1 MNTPL
6 TPEEI
11 VNSFPV
17 ANQDLPA
24 ITTLADGRFVVAWE
38 SEGQDGEQNG
48 IYAQVFSAQGERIGL
63 EFLVN
68 DTRSGAQSDPAI
80 AATEDGGFVV
90 VWESNDGSG
99 TGIFSQRY
107 DVNAEPDGGETRVND
122 IVSSSQTDP
131 SVVGLPGG
139 GYVVT
144 YFDNGSAA
152 DFFDDI
158 RAQIFDA
165 SGAPVGT
172 TFRVNTTGALSG
184 TNESHA
190 EVTAIQP
197 SGDAGNQA
205 AGGFAVTFTSGSLSF
220 VQVYDLTGNPVGGE
234 IALASP
240 AAPNPTEPVLAGL
253 TGGGFVA
260 VFRDGLGEISA
271 QLFSGDGTA
280 IGGTFQVNTETSS
293 SQFEPEVIG
302 TPDGGFTVVW
312 TSNTSGSAGD
322 GNGRGIIAR
331 SFDATGVATT
341 GEVIVNEQTL
351 STQDQP
357 VVTALPDGTLAVAW
371 TSVTS
376 GDAGDGSG
384 TAVAVRLL
392 GDPLT
397 FVAAS
402 ASPEIEAVSSERTML
417 EVDLN
422 AGPQLIDADGA
433 AAVSDMDSADFDGG
447 RLLVGRIAQSADE
460 DEFPAQD
467 SEGQDNFGLSTAGLV
482 SISGADVSVDGTVI
496 GTIMSDGQAGA
507 QLEIALNS
515 NANAAAVEVLVEN
528 LTYANASDDPR
539 ASVVLAIQLEDGDGA
554 ASDPVVV
561 TLNIEPE
568 TDADPKIRGEVQVN
582 TVFANDQ
589 ADSDIAGL
597 ADGGY
602 ISVWTSTNQDNPG
615 DFSVG
620 VFAQRYD
627 ANGAV
632 LGDEFLVNTTVTN
645 SQSDASVAGLTD
657 GGFVIV
663 WDDNSIDS
671 IRLSRFDAN
680 GVETISELQVATN
693 LGGSQFEPNITALSN
708 GGYVV
713 TWTSNSSGGDG
724 NSNGV
729 KAQVYNAAGNAVG
742 GEILINEFTD
752 GAQDSS
758 RVTALDNGRFAV
770 VWEQNDAAD
779 GDGSSTSVS
788 ARIFEANATPAAGEF
803 QVNTFVESTQSQ
815 PDIAT
820 LSNGDILV
828 VWRSEAQDGF
838 SGGIYG
844 QRFTDQGVAVGGE
857 FRINDFTDS
866 NERDPKVI
874 GLDTGGFVVAWE
886 ADTNVGSGTDVIAQV
901 FDADGTR
908 VDGETLVNTR
918 VVGTQDEIALTA
930 LPDGNYVVQWTSDN
944 GDGGADGIFQQI
956 FGDPS
961 EISTSEA
968 PTINGLASNIELSEA
983 EANAGALLFPA
994 GAVSLTDLD
1003 SADLDGGQLRVNRIV
1018 TAPLQDQFNAPDGP
1032 GQDSVTIAVGGDITL
1047 AGSTLSVNGTAVATI
1062 TSDGTDG
1069 ASLVLDFL
1077 PGASVEAVET
1087 LLAALSYEN
1096 SSDDPRE
1103 SRTYSITLLDGDG
1116 GATTP
1121 FVFEI
1126 DLTPSTDLVGLE
1138 MVGSETQVNAFTLE
1152 AQSDPGAAVL
1162 SDGGWVVVWTSSE
1175 QDGSSTGVYAQ
1186 RYAAD
1191 GTAVGGEVR
1200 VATTF
1205 VNTQADPVVTGLS
1218 NGGYVISWEGNGPGD
1233 TFGVF
1238 AKVFDAAGA
1247 AVTGDVLVNSATSS
1261 SQFDPAI
1268 TALGTGFVVSY
1279 TSSSLDGS
1287 SEGIGFQRF
1296 DASGTA
1302 QGAETVANVENSS
1315 AQSESDITQLADGR
1329 FIVVWES
1336 NNSGNAGD
1344 GSGQGVFGRI
1354 FNADGTAAT
1363 GEFLINEITVNSQ
1376 GAPAVAAT
1384 PDGGFLVTFEDSSN
1398 TLDGSGV
1405 SIVGRKFDDTGAPED
1420 DQFVVNGFTLGTQS
1434 QPDITVLADGRYVVS
1449 YTADGNSGDR
1459 NSNSVIV
1466 QVFEADGSRID
1477 ESFIVNSET
1486 ASAQDSGQVVALPG
1500 GGFVVVWS
1508 SGTSGTA
1515 GDGDDRGV
1523 FQQIYGLPGDFNL
1536 DEAPTIVGVTNT
1548 RTISEADANA
1558 GLVALELDRAVAV
1571 GDLDATD
1578 YNGGLLHVEIDQN
1591 ADRLD
1596 QIAGVD
1602 GPAQDVLGLI
1612 EDEVGNGAVT
1622 LVGTA
1627 VRVNGVTVGTLTSD
1641 GTAGQPLTI
1650 EFNGNSTV
1658 ESVEAVIG
1666 ALGYSNT
1673 SDGPAL
1679 ERRVKI
1685 QLTDPEG
1692 NAAPDQFI
1700 DLTVT
1705 PSADGTLV
1713 AGDEMRVNAFTQGE
1727 QNLPVLAEL
1736 TGGGHVVVWSS
1747 SNQDNLNFDS
1757 DIGVFAQ
1764 LYDANGVPA
1773 GPEFQVSTAFERAQ
1787 ADPSVA
1793 ATSDGGFVVVW
1804 ESTNQDQPGS
1814 FNFGVF
1820 GQRYDASGVQIGS
1833 EFQVNTTVV
1842 GQQFDPSVATFV
1854 DGGFV
1859 VVWTANAG
1867 DGSGDAIISQ
1877 RFDASGALVGGEVTV
1892 NIDQTLS
1899 SQSDAEVATLVTPG
1913 GLNAGHAVVFTA
1925 PTSGGDGDG
1934 DRTGVYLRVFDET
1947 GAALGAE
1954 TLVNTTTLEDQFDAE
1969 ITGLAGGGFVVT
1981 WTDDT
1986 TDGSFRGVNAQIYT
2000 NAGVTVG
2007 GEFRVNT
2014 NTSSDQFSSSVTA
2027 MADGGFVV
2035 TWTSDTGDG
2044 SGQGVFGQRYDAN
2057 GVRIDGEFQIN
2068 QEFSS
2073 TQSQSAALGLA
2084 DGGLIV
2090 SWRSETSSSAGDGS
2104 GGAIIQRVF
2113 DATPTADTSPI
2124 LSDVQRLKSVGAN
2137 DVTGGSVTL
2146 LDAGVSLVDPDGGNF
2161 DGGTL
2166 RVYYTAGDTADDQ
2179 LSVVANGAVTVAA
2192 GVVSVNGTAIGTI
2205 NGAEDGVNGV
2215 ALAIDLNANAT
2226 ATEVALLFEAIGFSF
2241 NGAAVD
2247 IQSRDRGIGFTL
2259 TDGAGGQTQ
2268 PDSVLLDIF
2277 TGSSSAQFQ
2286 LRDFGSDETGFASTD
2301 VLGGTSETELLTT
2314 PFRLDP
2320 NVELQNT
2327 SGVTFAGGQ
2336 VTVSINSGG
2345 QSVDLLSV
2353 ANIGTGDGQISFN
2366 GADVS
2371 YEGTV
2376 IGTVNGTSTGQN
2388 GSALRIDLNAS
2399 ADTDAVEALV
2409 EAFTYATTGAINRTQ
2424 QSFNISVSG
2433 TGGSTS
2439 ATATLIIDDDLVLP
2453 ATGEDELVN
2462 SFVSDQ
2468 QSNPVIADLSG
2479 GGYVVVW
2486 VSEGQDNPNASSQ
2499 TGVFAQ
2505 VYNANGSPVGV
2516 EFQVNDIAP
2525 QSQFEPSVTGLSN
2538 GNFVVTF
2545 TDANGVRDG
2554 SGSAVVAQIFDASG
2568 APIGSNQVVNEET
2581 QSTQDTSQVV
2591 ALDNGRFM
2599 VLWDSETSGS
2609 AGDGNREGI
2618 FGRVFAADGTPEG
2631 GEFQINSTTA
2641 QSQRDVSAAVLDN
2654 GDVIV
2659 VWQDNGG
2666 ADGSS
2671 NGIFAQRVDATGAL
2685 VQIDGLAP
2693 GADEQQINVETNGSQ
2708 LNPDVAAIP
2717 PGGTLMNGG
2726 FVVVWQGPGSN
2737 GTDVFAQI
2745 FDELGNGL
2753 GEFQVNVSEQFTQSD
2768 PQVIARPDG
2777 TFTVVWT
2784 DDNGL
2789 DGSGQAII
2797 AQNFSGLGIALGSS
2811 FVVNSEGSSTQ
2822 NQPDLVALPDG
2833 SIAVVWTSQTSGF
2846 AGDGSG
2852 QGVFQKIIDAPA
2864 PASGAMDPV
2873 IEGISSEVTFN
2884 EQDVNS
2890 GLQLLEIDDAL
2901 TVVDEDSTDF
2911 DGGQLVVG
2919 QIVGSGDVLASQLG
2933 SGLGNEQD
2941 QLGLVTGNGVAV
2953 VGNTVEVDSVS
2964 IGVISSNGADG
2975 ALFTVDLNAN
2985 ATPEL
2990 IERVIAQLGYA
3001 NVSGNP
3007 ASERDI
3013 SIRLSDGDGG
3023 SSDTVR
3029 VTVNIEAFVDRSQVA
3044 VGTEE
3049 QVNTTSENA
3058 QTGAETSQI
3067 FDSNGDQIGYVVVW
3081 DSPSQDRPS
3090 DTGTGVFAQIYDLN
3104 GDPVGVEF
3112 RVNENTEFSQDD
3124 PQVAGLPTGGFVISW
3139 SSSDGSDSF
3148 LRFFEADGTPRTG
3161 DIRANDVTIGTQD
3174 IGDIAV
3180 QDDGT
3185 VIAIFTDNN
3194 SRDGSGFGVF
3204 QVRFDDAGNPLGAS
3218 TQVNT
3223 QTSSTQNQ
3231 PSVTVLL
3238 DGRYVVTWTSLTSG
3252 GAGDGSGS
3260 GVFGQLFEADG
3271 TAIGVEFGLNTITT
3285 GEQTNSS
3292 VAALSDG
3299 GFVAVWTDQN
3309 ALDGSGWSTQLQ
3321 RFDAN
3326 GVAVGQQVRVNENTI
3341 NSQYQAQVIALDT
3354 GGWLVVWADDSGL
3367 DGSGLGVFAQLY
3379 DATGNRIDG
3388 QFQVNTQ
3395 VQSAQFEPAAVA
3407 LPNGDFAVV
3416 WISASSG
3423 PAGDGSDNG
3432 IFQQVFSS
3440 GGVGDSA
3447 APILVGLP
3455 DAVTFDEADLNTAP
3469 QLLAPAIAL
3478 GDGDSADFDG
3488 GHLVVAMLLNGTV
3501 QEQFD
3506 QPDETTQDQL
3516 SVDTSGAVSVV
3527 GQSVRVNGTE
3537 IGTIT
3542 SDGADGAP
3550 LAIDFNAN
3558 ATPERIETLI
3568 EALSYANISDDPE
3581 AARKIALQ
3589 VTDGDGGTVREIID
3603 VTITPE
3609 IDGLEA
3615 IGSERQTNSFTIN
3628 QQFDSEVA
3636 SLADGGYVIVWTS
3649 TNQDATGDNDNGIFL
3664 QRYDAAG
3671 APVGGEIQ
3679 VNSSIQG
3686 AQTDPVVV
3694 GLSNGG
3700 FAVAYEDNSGVLSPN
3715 NDFEILLQV
3724 FDANSAKVGGEIVV
3738 NSASVFQ
3745 PFNPAMAAFDNGN
3758 FVVVAESRAN
3768 ATGQDTIVGQIYDAA
3783 GGQVG
3788 VGFEIPTIGNVID
3801 NPDVATQADG
3811 TFGIVYTARGVDN
3824 APTNDDGILF
3834 QRFAADGSLVGGPI
3848 VVNTTREGGQIDAS
3862 ITALQGGG
3870 YVVVF
3875 VGPGDDT
3882 GSQLGVF
3889 GQVLAADGSLVGG
3902 QFLINEQVDF
3912 SQREPD
3918 VVALDGGGFA
3928 VSYTD
3933 DNNADGSGSGV
3944 FVQQYDAAGHRVDGA
3959 VLVNEETESTQS
3971 AASIAALPGGN
3982 LVVSYTSA
3990 TSGEA
3995 GDGDSNG
4002 VFHRILGD
4010 PADFSF
4016 GLEPVLDGVNDEV
4029 TYIEDDVN
4037 GVPQLIDA
4045 NGAVAVSDPDS
4056 ADFDGGSILVSNL
4069 VSSAPLIDQIN
4080 PPDDLTQDQLG
4091 LRQADGITI
4100 LGADVSVNGTL
4111 VGQIV
4116 QGGQNGEPFELSL
4129 NANADAAIV
4138 ELLVENLTYRNISD
4152 DPLDVRQLRVQITD
4166 GDGGASEP
4174 AIVTVNITA
4183 SPDGAQPVGGE
4194 RVVNTSTGTQDNPAV
4209 AALPGTGGDFIVVW
4223 ENFGADGDR
4232 EGIYAQRFDVLGN
4245 PIARDGTGLPDGVTD
4260 EFLVNSTTTT
4270 DQFQPQVIGYAD
4282 GGWVVVWTDDSE
4294 DGSGDGVFLQ
4304 RYNPDGTVN
4313 GGQTQVNSFT
4323 SSTQND
4329 PDVAVLTNGN
4339 TVVVFDAQ
4347 TSGGSGDSSST
4358 GVSARIFDTN
4368 GNPLAT
4374 EFVVNTETSGAQFS
4388 PEVTALNTGG
4398 FVVTYVS
4405 QTSGDAG
4412 DGSSNGV
4419 FAQVFDASGSTV
4431 GVEFLVNSTTV
4442 GAQDSPQVV
4451 ELENGNLV
4459 FVWDDDRND
4468 LSSSGIF
4475 AQIYEADGTPV
4486 TEEFRVND
4494 RRVNSQFEPDI
4505 AALDTGGFV
4514 ITWTDNGS
4522 ADGSSNAVFA
4532 QQYDETGARID
4543 SQILVN
4549 TTTSGS
4555 QDQPSVAALPEGGF
4569 VITFNGVDPAG
4580 EILLQVYGN
4589 DAPIVSPV
4597 AANGDEDTPIILD
4610 AAIFDAGFNDPDGNS
4625 LQAIRIENFPTDGT
4639 LTLSGVPVS
4648 VDQVISRADLLAG
4661 NLVYLGAQDFNGPDS
4676 FLWSGSDGIVFSN
4689 DVVAAE
4695 ITVNPVNDAPG
4706 LEAGPDQTLGEG
4718 LNLNRTITLTD
4729 PDTDNRTFTIDFGDG
4744 DTQVF
4749 NSTNLSA
4756 VLNKTYASEGV
4767 FTVTVTVDDN
4777 AGEANSVE
4785 VDSFEVTVQ
4794 NAPPQA
4800 GNDFDTVREDGPSA
4814 MDNVLTND
4822 NDPGGD
4828 PLTVTE
4834 VNGEAADVGM
4844 QITLPSGALLTLNAD
4859 GSYDYDPN
4867 DAFESLGRFQSTTDS
4882 FTYTIDDGDGGTDE
4896 GTVTIRIDGDNDAP
4910 EGVDDT
4916 FATNDTDVVSG
4927 NVLTNDQDIDNGDVL
4942 TVTEVNGSAA
4952 NLGTQITLASG
4963 ALLTLN
4969 ANGSFDY
4976 DPSGASIPG
4985 GSDSFTYT
4993 VSDGLASDGATVT
5006 LNIVTTNQSPVA
5018 QDDEVSAAEDGV
5030 SNGDLFA
5037 DNGNGIDS
5045 DPDGD
5050 SIEVSQ
5056 VNGSAAN
5063 VGNQIALAGGGLLTV
5078 NADGSYSFDAN
5089 GAYND
5094 LAFGESA
5101 QETFSYTIID
5111 GNGGSNQAQVI
5122 LTINGAND
5130 QPDADTDTATTDEAT
5145 AINGNVLTNDDDPDT
5160 TDTLEVIEVNGSS
5173 LAVGQSVTGSA
5184 GGTFTILADGSYTY
5198 DPAGALEGLDDGED
5212 TVDAVTYR
5220 ISDGNGGEDTAQL
5233 RITVDGLNDVPV
5245 AQDDDITLGED
5256 DTVIGDVKAD
5266 NGNGPDSDPDLSD
5279 IGVITAVNG
5288 EATNVGSQI
5297 TLASGALLVV
5307 NASGTFTY
5315 DTNDAFFMLSTGDTA
5330 TESFTYT
5337 LTDDSG
5343 ISDTATVTF
5352 TIEGNSSNPVAV
5364 DDSASTDEDSAVN
5377 GMVLPNDSDGD
5388 GDPLV
5393 VSQVNGD
5400 AGDVGTQIVLSSGAL
5415 LTLNADGTFA
5425 YDPNGQFE
5433 GLAVNESDT
5442 DSFTYTISDGNGG
5455 SDTATVTIDID
5466 GVNDDPR
5473 ARADTLATNEDQAL
5487 TDDLFSNNGGGI
5499 DRDPDA
5505 SDTIEVV
5512 EVNGEAGNVGTQFVL
5527 PSGALLT
5534 VLADGTVD
5542 YDPNGQFESLALGD
5556 TDTDSFTYR
5565 ISDGNGG
5572 FDGATVTVLIAGQN
5586 DTPDAVD
5593 DEVATAVSNVL
5604 NGNVLVDNGNGPDN
5618 DIDAGDT
5625 ISVNEVNGSAANVG
5639 TQITLASGALLT
5651 LNTDGTFAYDDNGA
5665 FGMLGAGQSE
5675 TDSFTYSIIDGLGA
5689 TDTAT
5694 VTVTI
5699 GGDNL
5704 PPAAIDD
5711 PVTTDEDTAVQGTVL
5726 GNDSDPNSDPLT
5738 VVEVNGI
5745 ASDVGMQIA
5754 LASGALLTLNADG
5767 TFDYNPNGQFESLAV
5782 GESDTDSFTYT
5793 ISDGNGGTDTAT
5805 VTVTIDGVNDMPHA
5819 RRDDLST
5826 SEDEALVANLF
5837 ADNGN
5842 GVDRDP
5848 DASDILEVAEVNG
5861 SSANVGTEI
5870 VLASGALLTVQPDG
5884 SVDYDPNGQFE
5895 SLAIGESTTDS
5906 FTYRVSDGN
5915 GGFDGATVF
5924 IKIDG
5929 RNDAPVAEDDAV
5941 TTNEDTA
5948 LMGSVFAD
5956 NGSGADR
5963 DVDASDTITVSE
5975 VNGSAAAVGTQITL
5989 ASGALLTLNADGT
6002 FDYDPNDQFEALA
6015 VTETATDS
6023 FTYTIIDGNGG
6034 SDMATVTVTIEGVND
6049 APVAADDAVSTDED
6063 TALSGSVLVDNG
6075 SGADSDVDASDTLMV
6090 STVNGSAANVG
6101 SQITLASGALLTL
6114 NADGTFDY
6122 DPNDQFEALA
6132 VGESDTDS
6140 FSYTVSDGNG
6150 GTDTAT
6156 VTVTINGANDAPVFA
6171 SGDTFSLPENTTSVG
6186 TVATTDL
6193 DASDD
6198 VSYAIVGGADELL
6211 FNIDEETGELSFINA
6226 PDFENAGDVGGDNTY
6241 NVTVSA
6247 FDGTETVTQDI
6258 TVNVTDVDET
6268 GGPTILTGTS
6278 GFDVLFGSGDDEVFR
6293 TLGGRIDQS
6302 FAGGGADVFE
6312 FGNETSNGQREFDF
6326 IFGFDGDDA
6335 LDLGGASIL
6344 LEVNRPLATY
6354 LVLDGDFDIVV
6365 LFGTADFDETTQ
6377 LL

>member
-11 VNSFPV
+11 LNAFPV
-17 ANQDLPA
+17 SDQDLPA
-24 ITTLADGRFVVAWE
+24 ITTLADGRFVVTWE
-38 SEGQDGEQNG
+38 SFGQDGDQNG

-80 AATEDGGFVV
+80 AATDDGGFVV

-107 DVNAEPDGGETRVND
+107 DVNADPVGGETRVND
-122 IVSSSQTDP
+122 IVNSSQFDP

-144 YFDNGSAA
+144 FYDEGSAV

-158 RAQIFDA
+158 RAQVFDA
-165 SGAPVGT
+165 NGAPVGA

-184 TNESHA
+184 SNEFHA
-190 EVTAIQP
+190 ELTAIQP
-197 SGDAGNQA
+197 SGDAGNLA
-205 AGGFAVTFTSGSLSF
+205 AGGFVVTYSSGNQSF
-220 VQVYDLTGNPVGGE
+220 LQVYDLTGNPVGTE
-234 IALASP
+234 VALASP
-240 AAPNPTEPVLAGL
+240 AAPSPTEPVVAGL
-253 TGGGFVA
+253 IGGGFVA

-271 QLFSGDGTA
+271 QLYSGDGTT
-280 IGGTFQVNTETSS
+280 IGGTFQVNTEVSS
-293 SQFEPEVIG
+293 TQSQPEVIG

-312 TSNTSGSAGD
+312 ASQASGSAGD
-322 GNGRGIIAR
+322 GSGFGVIAR
-331 SFDATGVATT
+331 SFDATGTATT
-341 GEVIVNEQTL
+341 GEFIVNEQTQ
-351 STQDQP
+351 STQNQG
-357 VVTALPDGTLAVAW
+357 VVTALPDGTLAFAW
-371 TSVTS
+371 TSNSS

-384 TAVAVRLL
+384 TAVAVRLF
-392 GDPLT
+392 GDPLV
-397 FVAAS
+397 FAAPS
-402 ASPEIEAVSSERTML
+402 ASPEIEAVSTERTML
-417 EVDLN
+417 EADLN
-422 AGPQLIDADGA
+422 AAPQLIDIEGA
-433 AAVSDMDSADFDGG
+433 AAVSDGDSTDFDGG

-460 DEFPAQD
+460 DGFPAQD
-467 SEGQDNFGLSTAGLV
+467 SEAQDVFGLSTAGAV
-482 SISGADVSVDGTVI
+482 SINGSDVSVNGTVV
-496 GTIMSDGQAGA
+496 GTIVSNGQGGA
-507 QLEIALNS
+507 QLEIALN
-515 NANAAAVEVLVEN
+515 ADADAAAVEVLVEN
-528 LTYANASDDPR
+528 LTYANVSDDPLS
-539 ASVVLAIQLEDGDGA
+539 SVVLGIQLEDGDGA
-554 ASDPVVV
+554 ASTPVVV
-561 TLNIEPE
+561 TITIEPE
-568 TDADPKIRGEVQVN
+568 MDADPKIRGEVQVN
-582 TVFANDQ
+582 TVFSNNQ
-589 ADSDIAGL
+589 SDSDIAGL

-663 WDDNSIDS
+663 WDDNTIDS

-680 GVETISELQVATN
+680 GVETISELQVATDQS
-693 LGGSQFEPNITALSN
+693 GSQFEPHVTALSN

-713 TWTSNSSGGDG
+713 TWTSNGSGGDG
-724 NSNGV
+724 NSNAV

-758 RVTALDNGRFAV
+758 RVAALDNGRFAV
-770 VWEQNDAAD
+770 VWEQNDATD
-779 GDGSSTSVS
+779 GDGSGASVS
-788 ARIFEANATPAAGEF
+788 GRIFEANATPAGGEF
-803 QVNTFVESTQSQ
+803 QVNTFVNSTQSQ

-820 LSNGDILV
+820 LSNGDIVV
-828 VWRSEAQDGF
+828 VWRSEAQDGS

-857 FRINDFTDS
+857 FRINDFTAS

-886 ADTNVGSGTDVIAQV
+886 GDTNVGSGTDVIAQV

-908 VDGETLVNTR
+908 IDGEVLVNTL
-918 VVGTQDEIALTA
+918 VASTQDEIALTA
-930 LPDGNYVVQWTSDN
+930 LPNGNYVVQWTSDN
-944 GDGGADGIFQQI
+944 GDGSGDGIFQQI
-956 FGDPS
+956 FGDPN
-961 EISTSEA
+961 EISTSAA
-968 PTINGLASNIELSEA
+968 PAIEGLASNIELTEA
-983 EANAGALLFPA
+983 EANGGVLLFPA

-1018 TAPLQDQFNAPDGP
+1018 SDPLQEQFNDPDGP
-1032 GQDSVTIAVGGDITL
+1032 GQDALTVAVGGDITQ
-1047 AGSTLSVNGTAVATI
+1047 AGATLSVNGTAVATVV
-1062 TSDGTDG
+1062 SDGTDG

-1087 LLAALSYEN
+1087 LLSALSYQN
-1096 SSDDPRE
+1096 SSDNPRE
-1103 SRTYSITLLDGDG
+1103 SRTYSVTLLDGDG

-1126 DLTPSTDLVGLE
+1126 DLSQSPDLVGLDK
-1138 MVGSETQVNAFTLE
+1138 VGSETQVNSFIPGS
-1152 AQSDPGAAVL
+1152 QSDPGIAVL
-1162 SDGGWVVVWTSSE
+1162 ADGGWVVVWTSES
-1175 QDGSSTGVYAQ
+1175 QDGASSGIYAQ

-1191 GTAVGGEVR
+1191 GARVGGEVQ

-1205 VNTQADPVVTGLS
+1205 AGAQSDAVVTSLS
-1218 NGGYVISWEGNGPGD
+1218 NGGYAISWEGNGPGD
-1233 TFGVF
+1233 AFGIF
-1238 AKVFDAAGA
+1238 TKLFDASG
-1247 AVTGDVLVNSATSS
+1247 VPLTGDILVNTSVS
-1261 SQFDPAI
+1261 STQADPAI

-1279 TSSSLDGS
+1279 TTFNVDGS
-1287 SEGIGFQRF
+1287 SEGIAFQRF
-1296 DASGTA
+1296 DASGVP
-1302 QGAETVANVENSS
+1302 QGSETVANEEISS
-1315 AQSESDITQLADGR
+1315 NQFQSDIVQLADGR
-1329 FIVVWES
+1329 FVVVWTS
-1336 NNSGNAGD
+1336 ATSGSAGD
-1344 GSGQGVFGRI
+1344 GSSNGVFGRI

-1363 GEFLINEITVNSQ
+1363 GEFLINEITLNAQ
-1376 GAPAVAAT
+1376 GTPSVVGT
-1384 PDGGFLVTFEDSSN
+1384 PDGGFLVAFEDSSN
-1398 TLDGSGV
+1398 ALDGSGV
-1405 SIVGRKFDDTGAPED
+1405 SIIARKFDNTGAPED
-1420 DQFVVNGFTLGTQS
+1420 DQFVVNSFTSSTQF
-1434 QPDITVLADGRYVVS
+1434 QPDITVLADGRFVVS
-1449 YTADGNSGDR
+1449 YMSNGNDGDR
-1459 NSNSVIV
+1459 NGNSVIA
-1466 QVFEADGSRID
+1466 QVYAADGSRID
-1477 ESFIVNSET
+1477 ESFVINSET
-1486 ASAQDSGQVVALPG
+1486 TGAQDQGQVVALPG

-1508 SGTSGTA
+1508 SVTSGDA
-1515 GDGDDRGV
+1515 GDGNDRGI
-1523 FQQIYGLPGDFNL
+1523 FQQIYGAPGDFNL
-1536 DEAPTIVGVTNT
+1536 DEAPVIVGLTGT
-1548 RTISEADANA
+1548 RTISEAEANA
-1558 GLVALELDRAVAV
+1558 GLVALEADRAIAV
-1571 GDLDATD
+1571 GDLDAAD
-1578 YNGGLLHVEIDQN
+1578 YNGGVLHVEIDQV
-1591 ADRLD
+1591 ASLLD
-1596 QIAGVD
+1596 QIPGID
-1602 GPAQDVLGLI
+1602 GIAQDELGLLT
-1612 EDEVGNGAVT
+1612 DEVGNGAVS
-1622 LVGTA
+1622 LSGTN

-1658 ESVEAVIG
+1658 ESVEAVMG
-1666 ALGYSNT
+1666 ALAYANA
-1673 SDGPAL
+1673 SDGPAAD
-1679 ERRVKI
+1679 RRIKI
-1685 QLTDPEG
+1685 QLTDPQG
-1692 NAAPDQFI
+1692 NSAPDQFI
-1700 DLTVT
+1700 ELTIE

-1713 AGDEMRVNAFTQGE
+1713 AGDETRVNAFTQGE
-1727 QNLPVLAEL
+1727 QSIPVLAEL

-1747 SNQDNLNFDS
+1747 TNQDNLNVEGN
-1757 DIGVFAQ
+1757 IGVFAQ
-1764 LYDANGVPA
+1764 LYDANGVPV
-1773 GPEFQVSTAFERAQ
+1773 GQEFQVTTAVDQAQ

-1793 ATSDGGFVVVW
+1793 ATADGGFVVVW
-1804 ESTNQDQPGS
+1804 ESVNQDQPG
-1814 FNFGVF
+1814 FFDNGVF
-1820 GQRYDASGVQIGS
+1820 GQRFDASGIQVGS
-1833 EFQVNTTVV
+1833 EFQVNTTVAA
-1842 GQQFDPSVATFV
+1842 QQFDASVAAFA
-1854 DGGFV
+1854 DGGFI
-1859 VVWTANAG
+1859 VVWNADAG
-1867 DGSGDAIISQ
+1867 DGNGDAIISQ
-1877 RFDASGALVGGEVTV
+1877 RYDATGAPVGGEVTV
-1892 NIDQTLS
+1892 NVDQTTS
-1899 SQSDAEVATLVTPG
+1899 NQFDPEVATLVTAG
-1913 GLNAGHAVVFTA
+1913 GQNAGHAVVFTG
-1925 PTSGGDGDG
+1925 PTSGPDGDG
-1934 DRTGVYLRVFDET
+1934 DRTGVYLRVFDAS

-1954 TLVNTTTLEDQFDAE
+1954 TLVNTTTFEDQSDAE
-1969 ITGLAGGGFVVT
+1969 ITGLSGGGFVVT

-1986 TDGSFRGVNAQIYT
+1986 ADGSARGIYAQIYT
-2000 NAGVTVG
+2000 NAGVKVG

-2014 NTSSDQFSSSVTA
+2014 NTGSDQFNSSVTA

-2068 QEFSS
+2068 QEVSS

-2090 SWRSETSSSAGDGS
+2090 TWRSETSSSAGDGS

-2113 DATPTADTSPI
+2113 DATPTADTSPV
-2124 LSDVQRLKSVGAN
+2124 LSDVERLINVGAD
-2137 DVTGGSVTL
+2137 DVTGGSVVL
-2146 LDAGVSLVDPDGGNF
+2146 LDEGISLVDPNGGDF

-2166 RVYYTAGDTADDQ
+2166 RIYYTAGETADDQ
-2179 LSVVANGAVTVAA
+2179 LSVVDNGVVTVAGA
-2192 GVVSVNGTAIGTI
+2192 VVSVNGTAIGTI

-2241 NGAAVD
+2241 TGVSGD
-2247 IQSRDRGIGFTL
+2247 IQNTDRGIGFTL

-2268 PDSVLLDIF
+2268 PDSILLNF
-2277 TGSSSAQFQ
+2277 FQGSNNPLF
-2286 LRDFGSDETGFASTD
+2286 LLTNFGSDETGFGTD
-2301 VLGGTSETELLTT
+2301 ILGSVEESDLLTT
-2314 PFRLDP
+2314 PVRLDAAV
-2320 NVELQNT
+2320 NLTNT
-2327 SGVTFAGGQ
+2327 SGVTFASGQ
-2336 VTVSINSGG
+2336 VTVSNSSGG
-2345 QSVDLLSV
+2345 LSVDILSV
-2353 ANIGTGDGQISFN
+2353 ADIGNGAGQIGFN
-2366 GADVS
+2366 GSDVT
-2371 YEGTV
+2371 YEGTL
-2376 IGTVNGTSTGQN
+2376 IGTVNGTSNGQS
-2388 GSALRIDLNAS
+2388 GSPLRIDLNAS
-2399 ADTDAVEALV
+2399 ADAVAIEALI

-2424 QSFNISVSG
+2424 QTFNVSVSG
-2433 TGGSTS
+2433 SGGSTS
-2439 ATATLIIDDDLVLP
+2439 VSAVLLIDDDLVLP
-2453 ATGEDELVN
+2453 ATGEDEQVN
-2462 SFVSDQ
+2462 SFITRD
-2468 QSNPVIADLSG
+2468 QSNPVIADLST
-2479 GGYVVVW
+2479 GGYVIAW
-2486 VSEGQDNPNASSQ
+2486 TSENQDNPNAAFE
-2499 TGVFAQ
+2499 TGIFAQ

-2516 EFQVNDIAP
+2516 EFQVNDIAIRT
-2525 QSQFEPSVTGLSN
+2525 QNEPSITGLSN

-2545 TDANGVRDG
+2545 TDTNGARDG
-2554 SGSAVVAQIFDASG
+2554 SGSAVVAQVFDSSG
-2568 APIGSNQVVNEET
+2568 APIGANFVVNEET
-2581 QSTQDTSQVV
+2581 SSAQDLSEVV

-2599 VLWDSETSGS
+2599 VLWDSETSGN

-2618 FGRVFAADGTPEG
+2618 FGRVFAANGTPEG
-2631 GEFQINSTTA
+2631 GEFQINSTTN
-2641 QSQRDVSAAVLDN
+2641 QIQREVSAAVLDN

-2666 ADGSS
+2666 ADGDSIGVFS
-2671 NGIFAQRVDATGAL
+2671 QRLDDTGTL
-2685 VQIDGLAP
+2685 LLIDGSAP
-2693 GADEQQINVETNGSQ
+2693 GADEQQVNVETTGAQ
-2708 LNPDVAAIP
+2708 DRPDVAAIP
-2717 PGGTLMNGG
+2717 PGGTLANGG
-2726 FVVVWQGPGSN
+2726 YVVVWQGASPN
-2737 GTDVFAQI
+2737 GTDIFGQV
-2745 FDELGNGL
+2745 FDEAGNGL
-2753 GEFQVNVSEQFTQSD
+2753 GEFQVNTSERSTQSD

-2784 DDNGL
+2784 DANSL
-2789 DGSGQAII
+2789 DGSGNAII
-2797 AQNFSGLGIALGSS
+2797 AQNFSGLGIPLGAS
-2811 FVVNSEGSSTQ
+2811 FIVNSEGASTQ
-2822 NQPDLVALPDG
+2822 TQPDLVALPDG
-2833 SIAVVWTSQTSGF
+2833 SIVVVWTSQTSGT
-2846 AGDGSG
+2846 AGDGDG
-2852 QGVFQKIIDAPA
+2852 FGVFQKIIDAPA
-2864 PASGAMDPV
+2864 PAAGATDPV
-2873 IEGISSEVTFN
+2873 IEGVSTEISFAE
-2884 EQDVNS
+2884 EDVNG
-2890 GLQLLEIDDAL
+2890 GLQLLEIDGAL
-2901 TVVDEDSTDF
+2901 TVVDVDSPDF
-2911 DGGQLVVG
+2911 DGGQLSVG
-2919 QIVGSGDVLASQLG
+2919 RIVGTGDVLAAQLG
-2933 SGLGNEQD
+2933 AGLGNGQD
-2941 QLGLVTGNGVAV
+2941 QLGLVTGNGVSI

-2964 IGVISSNGADG
+2964 VGVISSNGADG
-2975 ALFTVDLNAN
+2975 ALFVVDLNAN

-3001 NVSGNP
+3001 NTSGNP
-3007 ASERDI
+3007 TGEREI
-3013 SIRLSDGDGG
+3013 AIRLNDGDGG
-3023 SSDTVR
+3023 ASDTIR
-3029 VTVNIEAFVDRSQVA
+3029 INITVEPFTDRTQVA
-3044 VGTEE
+3044 VGSEE

-3058 QTGAETSQI
+3058 QNAPETSKV
-3067 FDSNGDQIGYVVVW
+3067 FDSNGVQVGYVVVW
-3081 DSPSQDRPS
+3081 DSLDQDRVADAS
-3090 DTGTGVFAQIYDLN
+3090 AGVFAQIYDLN

-3112 RVNENTEFSQDD
+3112 QVNTETQFTQDD
-3124 PQVAGLPTGGFVISW
+3124 PHVAGVPTGGFVVGW
-3139 SSSDGSDSF
+3139 SSSADSNSY
-3148 LRFFEADGTPRTG
+3148 LRFFEADGTPRT
-3161 DIRANDVTIGTQD
+3161 DEIRVNDVTPGTQRLT
-3174 IGDIAV
+3174 DIAV

-3185 VIAIFTDNN
+3185 AIAVFTDNN

-3204 QVRFDDAGNPLGAS
+3204 QARFDDAGNALGGS
-3218 TQVNT
+3218 SLVNT
-3223 QTSSTQNQ
+3223 QTSSTQDQ
-3231 PSVTVLL
+3231 PSVAVLL
-3238 DGRYVVTWTSLTSG
+3238 DGRYVVTWTSQSSG
-3252 GAGDGSGS
+3252 SAGDGSGQ
-3260 GVFGQLFEADG
+3260 GVFAQLFEANG
-3271 TAIGVEFGLNTITT
+3271 TPIGVEFGVPTFID
-3285 GEQTNSS
+3285 GGQSDSS
-3292 VAALSDG
+3292 IAALADG
-3299 GFVAVWTDQN
+3299 GFVIVWTDQN
-3309 ALDGSGWSTQLQ
+3309 GLDGSVWSTQLQ
-3321 RFDAN
+3321 RYDAT
-3326 GVAVGQQVRVNENTI
+3326 GAEVGPQLRVNETTSG
-3341 NSQYQAQVIALDT
+3341 SQFQAEVIALDT
-3354 GGWLVVWADDSGL
+3354 GGWLVVWTDDSGL
-3367 DGSGLGVFAQLY
+3367 DGNGSGVFAQVY

-3388 QFQVNTQ
+3388 QFQVNTE
-3395 VQSAQFEPAAVA
+3395 VSSTQSLPVAVA
-3407 LPNGDFAVV
+3407 LPNGDFTVI
-3416 WISASSG
+3416 WTSNTSNS
-3423 PAGDGSDNG
+3423 AGDGSSTG

-3440 GGVGDSA
+3440 GGVGGSA
-3447 APILVGLP
+3447 APILVGVSS
-3455 DAVTFDEADLNTAP
+3455 AVTFDEADVNAAP

-3478 GDGDSADFDG
+3478 GDADSANFDG
-3488 GHLVVAMLLNGTV
+3488 GHLVLAMLLNATV
-3501 QEQFD
+3501 QSQFAA
-3506 QPDETTQDQL
+3506 PDEASQDQL
-3516 SVDTSGAVSVV
+3516 AVDTSGSVSVV
-3527 GQSVRVNGTE
+3527 GQSVRVDGTE
-3537 IGTIT
+3537 IGTIV
-3542 SDGADGAP
+3542 SDGVDGAP
-3550 LAIDFNAN
+3550 LQIDFNAN
-3558 ATPERIETLI
+3558 ATPERVETLV
-3568 EALSYANISDDPE
+3568 EALSYGNVSDDPE

-3589 VTDGDGGTVREIID
+3589 ITDGAGGTVREVID

-3609 IDGLEA
+3609 TDGLEA

-3628 QQFDSEVA
+3628 QQFDSQIA

-3649 TNQDATGDNDNGIFL
+3649 TNQDATGDGDNGVFL

-3679 VNSSIQG
+3679 VNSTVQN

-3694 GLSNGG
+3694 GLANGG

-3724 FDANSAKVGGEIVV
+3724 YDANGVKVGAETVV
-3738 NSASVFQ
+3738 NSASVSQ
-3745 PFNPAMAAFDNGN
+3745 PFDPAMAAFDNGN
-3758 FVVVAESRAN
+3758 FVVVADSRTV
-3768 ATGQDTIVGQIYDAA
+3768 ATFQETISGQIYDSA

-3788 VGFEIPTIGNVID
+3788 VGFEIPTTGNVIFA
-3801 NPDVATQADG
+3801 PDVATQADG
-3811 TFGIVYTARGVDN
+3811 TFAVVYVARGIDN
-3824 APTNDDGILF
+3824 APANDDGILF
-3834 QRFAADGSLVGGPI
+3834 QRFAADGSLVGGAI
-3848 VVNTTREGGQIDAS
+3848 VVNTRVEGTQGEPS

-3870 YVVVF
+3870 YVVVYTS
-3875 VGPGDDT
+3875 PGDDT
-3882 GSQLGVF
+3882 GSQIGVF
-3889 GQVLAADGSLVGG
+3889 GQILAADGTKIGG
-3902 QFLINEQVDF
+3902 EFLINEEVNFTQN
-3912 SQREPD
+3912 EPD

-3928 VSYTD
+3928 VSYTE
-3933 DNNADGSGSGV
+3933 NNGSDGGGAGV
-3944 FVQQYDAAGHRVDGA
+3944 FVQQYDAAGNRVDGA
-3959 VLVNEETESTQS
+3959 VQVNEETESTQFQS
-3971 AASIAALPGGN
+3971 SIAALPGGN
-3982 LVVSYTSA
+3982 LVVSYTSE
-3990 TSGEA
+3990 TSGDA
-3995 GDGDSNG
+3995 GDGDSRG

-4016 GLEPVLDGVNDEV
+4016 GLEPVLDGVNAEV
-4029 TYIEDDVN
+4029 SYIEDDVN

-4100 LGADVSVNGTL
+4100 LGSDVSVNGTL

-4116 QGGQNGEPFELSL
+4116 QGGQNGAPFELSL

-4152 DPLDVRQLRVQITD
+4152 DPLEVRQLRVQITD

-4174 AIVTVNITA
+4174 VIVTVNITA

-4194 RVVNTSTGTQDNPAV
+4194 RVVNTSTGAQDNPAV
-4209 AALPGTGGDFIVVW
+4209 AELPGTGGDFIVVW

-4313 GGQTQVNSFT
+4313 GGQTQVNSLT

-4347 TSGGSGDSSST
+4347 TSGGSGDGS
-4358 GVSARIFDTN
+4358 GIGISARIFDTN
-4368 GNPLAT
+4368 GNPLAA
-4374 EFVVNTETSGAQFS
+4374 EFVVNTETSGSQFS
-4388 PEVTALNTGG
+4388 PEVTALSTGG
-4398 FVVTYVS
+4398 FLVTYVS
-4405 QTSGDAG
+4405 QTSGTAG
-4412 DGSSNGV
+4412 DGSGNGV
-4419 FAQVFDASGSTV
+4419 FAQAFDANGATV
-4431 GVEFLVNSTTV
+4431 GSEFQVNSTTV
-4442 GAQDSPQVV
+4442 GAQTAPQVV

-4459 FVWDDDRND
+4459 FVWQDDRAD
-4468 LSSSGIF
+4468 LSATGVF
-4475 AQIYEADGTPV
+4475 AQIYAVDGSPI

-4514 ITWTDNGS
+4514 ITWTDNGG
-4522 ADGSSNAVFA
+4522 ADGSSNGVFA
-4532 QQYDETGARID
+4532 QQYDATGARLD

-4549 TTTSGS
+4549 TTTSGN

-4569 VITFNGVDPAG
+4569 VITFNGSDADG

-4597 AANGDEDTPIILD
+4597 AANGDEDTPIVLD

-4639 LTLSGVPVS
+4639 LTLSGAPVS

-4661 NLVYLGAQDFNGPDS
+4661 NLVYLGAQDFNGLDS

-4706 LEAGPDQTLGEG
+4706 LEAGSDQNLQEG
-4718 LNLNRTITLTD
+4718 QNLNRTITLTD

-4749 NSTNLSA
+4749 NSTNLSE

-4785 VDSFEVTVQ
+4785 VDSFVVTVQ

-4800 GNDFDTVREDGPSA
+4800 GNDFDTVREDGPST
-4814 MDNVLTND
+4814 MGNVLTND

-4834 VNGEAADVGM
+4834 VNGEPTDVGV

-4867 DAFESLGRFQSTTDS
+4867 EAFESLGRFQSTTDN
-4882 FTYTIDDGDGGTDE
+4882 FNYTIDDGDGGTSE
-4896 GTVTIRIDGDNDAP
+4896 GSVTIRIDGDNDAP

-4927 NVLTNDQDIDNGDVL
+4927 NVLTNDEDIDNGDVL
-4942 TVTEVNGSAA
+4942 SVTEVNGSAA

-4969 ANGSFDY
+4969 GDGTFDY
-4976 DPSGASIPG
+4976 DPSGATIIG
-4985 GSDSFTYT
+4985 GMDSFTYT

-5006 LNIVTTNQSPVA
+5006 LNIVTSNQSPVA
-5018 QDDEVSAAEDGV
+5018 QDDNVSASEDGV
-5030 SNGDLFA
+5030 SNGNLFA
-5037 DNGNGIDS
+5037 DNGNGVDS

-5050 SIEVSQ
+5050 AIEVSQ

-5063 VGNQIALAGGGLLTV
+5063 VGNQIALSGGGLLTV

-5089 GAYND
+5089 GAYED
-5094 LAFGESA
+5094 LAFGEST
-5101 QETFSYTIID
+5101 QETFAYTIID
-5111 GNGGSNQAQVI
+5111 GNGGSNAAQVI

-5130 QPDADTDTATTDEAT
+5130 LPDADTDTATTDEAT

-5160 TDTLEVIEVNGSS
+5160 TDALEVIEVNGSS

-5184 GGTFTILADGSYTY
+5184 GGTFIIQTDGSYTY
-5198 DPAGALEGLDDGED
+5198 DPAGALEGLDDNES
-5212 TVDAVTYR
+5212 TVDIVTYR

-5233 RITVDGLNDVPV
+5233 RVTVDGLNDEPV

-5256 DTVIGDVKAD
+5256 DTVMGDVKAD

-5288 EATNVGSQI
+5288 EAANVGSQI

-5315 DTNDAFFMLSTGDTA
+5315 DTNGAFFALSTGDTA

-5364 DDSASTDEDSAVN
+5364 DDSVSTDEDTAVN
-5377 GMVLPNDSDGD
+5377 GAVLPNDSDGD

-5393 VSQVNGD
+5393 VSAVNGN
-5400 AGDVGTQIVLSSGAL
+5400 AADVGSQITLASGAL

-5433 GLAVNESDT
+5433 GLAITESDT

-5466 GVNDDPR
+5466 GLNDAPR

-5487 TDDLFSNNGGGI
+5487 TDNLFSNNGGGV
-5499 DRDPDA
+5499 DRDPDL
-5505 SDTIEVV
+5505 SDTFEVV
-5512 EVNGEAGNVGTQFVL
+5512 EVNGDAGNVGGTIAL

-5542 YDPNGQFESLALGD
+5542 YDPNGQFESLALGES
-5556 TDTDSFTYR
+5556 DTDSFTYR

-5586 DTPDAVD
+5586 DAPDAVD

-5604 NGNVLVDNGNGPDN
+5604 NGNVLADNGNGPDS

-5711 PVTTDEDTAVQGTVL
+5711 PVTTDEDTAVQGNVL
-5726 GNDSDPNSDPLT
+5726 GNDTDPNADPLT
-5738 VVEVNGI
+5738 VTEVNGN
-5745 ASDVGMQIA
+5745 AADVGMQIA

-5767 TFDYNPNGQFESLAV
+5767 TFDYNPNGQFESLAL

-5793 ISDGNGGTDTAT
+5793 VSDGNGGTDTAT
-5805 VTVTIDGVNDMPHA
+5805 VTVTIDGANDMPHA
-5819 RRDDLST
+5819 RRDDLT
-5826 SEDEALVANLF
+5826 TNEDQALAANLF

-5842 GVDRDP
+5842 GADRDP

-5861 SSANVGTEI
+5861 SAANVGTQI
-5870 VLASGALLTVQPDG
+5870 TLASGALLRVLADG
-5884 SVDYDPNGQFE
+5884 SVEYDPNGQFE
-5895 SLAIGESTTDS
+5895 DLAIGESTTDS

-5924 IKIDG
+5924 IQIDG
-5929 RNDAPVAEDDAV
+5929 RNDAPVAEDDDV

-5956 NGSGADR
+5956 NGSGADS
-5963 DVDASDTITVSE
+5963 DVDASDVITVSE
-5975 VNGSAAAVGTQITL
+5975 VNGSAASVGTQITL

-6015 VTETATDS
+6015 VTEEATDS

-6034 SDMATVTVTIEGVND
+6034 SDTATVTVTIEGVND

-6063 TALSGSVLVDNG
+6063 TALNGSVLVDNG

-6090 STVNGSAANVG
+6090 SQVNGSAANVG
-6101 SQITLASGALLTL
+6101 TQITLASGALLTL

-6122 DPNDQFEALA
+6122 DPNGQFEALA

-6150 GTDTAT
+6150 GSDTAT
-6156 VTVTINGANDAPVFA
+6156 VTVTINGANDAPVFV
-6171 SGDTFSLPENTTSVG
+6171 SSDTFSLPENTTLVG
-6186 TVATTDL
+6186 TVETTDL

-6198 VSYAIVGGADELL
+6198 VTYEIVGGADELL
-6211 FNIDEETGELSFINA
+6211 FNIDEDTGELSFINA
-6226 PDFENAGDVGGDNTY
+6226 PDFENAGDAGGDNIY

-6258 TVNVTDVDET
+6258 TVNVTDVDDT
-6268 GGPTILTGTS
+6268 GAPTILTGTS
-6278 GFDVLFGSGDDEVFR
+6278 GFDVLFGSGDDEIFR

-6312 FGNETSNGQREFDF
+6312 FGDETSNGQREFDF

-6335 LDLGGASIL
+6335 LDLGDASIL